1 MVFANNIRRIDR
13 FSKSSSRKLKRKNV
27 NSHVKYKREE
37 KKLLKIIS
45 QLNYTGKIPTGVKIK
60 DSLDKLR
67 KLIISLEQRN
77 KIIRQI
83 QSFDTKIDVTV
94 NFNKKQLGEI
104 LKFLKY
110 QKNIKYKLIKAE
122 LGQKFGKQIIKKYQ
136 VKVNE
141 IKFDPNSISIL
152 KEPSLF
158 SKQPYDYNEKY
169 NIDKA
174 MDVLKEVE
182 EKILNLD
189 LEETIS
195 YRLIHRPDD
204 NSKRLKLC
212 KFLLK
217 SDQEVTISKIKKNI
231 NLNTN
236 LIALILY
243 DLFGKSLVSGVRG
256 VHENGKDFVD
266 YWKPTIGLLSYVEEL
281 KKVIQEEIK
290 IEKRDIKRYMEFA
303 NSGSAKY
310 FIKKWC

>member
-45 QLNYTGKIPTGVKIK
+45 QLNYTGKIPMGVKAK

-136 VKVNE
+136 V
-141 IKFDPNSISIL
+141 
-152 KEPSLF
+152 
-158 SKQPYDYNEKY
+158 
-169 NIDKA
+169 
-174 MDVLKEVE
+174 
-182 EKILNLD
+182 
-189 LEETIS
+189 
-195 YRLIHRPDD
+195 
-204 NSKRLKLC
+204 
-212 KFLLK
+212 
-217 SDQEVTISKIKKNI
+217 
-231 NLNTN
+231 
-236 LIALILY
+236 
-243 DLFGKSLVSGVRG
+243 
-256 VHENGKDFVD
+256 
-266 YWKPTIGLLSYVEEL
+266 
-281 KKVIQEEIK
+281 
-290 IEKRDIKRYMEFA
+290 IKR
-303 NSGSAKY
+303 
-310 FIKKWC
+310 

>member
-13 FSKSSSRKLKRKNV
+13 FSKSSSKKLKRKNV

-45 QLNYTGKIPTGVKIK
+45 QLNYTGKIPMGVKAK

-122 LGQKFGKQIIKKYQ
+122 LEQKFGKQIIKGYQ

-158 SKQPYDYNEKY
+158 SKQPYDYNKKY
-169 NIDKA
+169 DIDKA

-217 SDQEVTISKIKKNI
+217 SNQKVSGSKIKKEFK
-231 NLNTN
+231 LDTK
-236 LIALILY
+236 LMTRILY
-243 DLFGKSLVSGVRG
+243 DLFGKSLVSGATG
-256 VHENGKDFVD
+256 VHENGKDFD
-266 YWKPTIGLLSYVEEL
+266 FYWKPTTRLLSYVEKL
-281 KKVIQEEIK
+281 KKIIKEEIK
-290 IEKRDIKRYMEFA
+290 IEKEDMKRYIEFS
-303 NSGSAKY
+303 NSGSAK
-310 FIKKWC
+310 F

>member
-1 MVFANNIRRIDR
+1 MVFASIRRIDR
-13 FSKSSSRKLKRKNV
+13 FSKSSSKKLKRKNV

-37 KKLLKIIS
+37 KELLEIIS
-45 QLNYTGKIPTGVKIK
+45 QLNYTGKIPTGVKTK

-67 KLIISLEQRN
+67 KLIISLEKRN
-77 KIIRQI
+77 KIIQQI
-83 QSFDTKIDVTV
+83 QSFDKKIDVTV
-94 NFNKKQLGEI
+94 NFNENQLKEI

-122 LGQKFGKQIIKKYQ
+122 LEQKFGKQIIKEYQ

-158 SKQPYDYNEKY
+158 SKQPYDYNKKY
-169 NIDKA
+169 DIDKA

-217 SDQEVTISKIKKNI
+217 SDQEVTRSKIKKNI

-256 VHENGKDFVD
+256 VHENGKDFVY

-290 IEKRDIKRYMEFA
+290 IEKEDMKRYIEFS
-303 NSGSAKY
+303 NSGSAK
-310 FIKKWC
+310 F

>member
-1 MVFANNIRRIDR
+1 MVFASIRRIDR
-13 FSKSSSRKLKRKNV
+13 FSKSSSRKFKRKNASH
-27 NSHVKYKREE
+27 SHVKYKREE

-45 QLNYTGKIPTGVKIK
+45 QLDYTGKIPMGVKAK

-67 KLIISLEQRN
+67 KLIISLEQKN

-158 SKQPYDYNEKY
+158 SKQPYDYNKKY
-169 NIDKA
+169 DIDKA
-174 MDVLKEVE
+174 MDVLKEIE

-217 SDQEVTISKIKKNI
+217 SDQEVTRSKIKKNI

-256 VHENGKDFVD
+256 VHENGKDFVY

-290 IEKRDIKRYMEFA
+290 IEKEDRKRYIEFS

-310 FIKKWC
+310 